1 MKFRLVEKANPL
13 DRSKKK
19 WYANPVNTGKMN
31 QKEVAM
37 ILEEKSSLT
46 IGDIS
51 NVLENL
57 LAELPRQLIDGKSI
71 SLWDFG
77 TFRLTFSSEGVEDKK
92 NFNTATIEPRVVFT
106 PSVEFKDKLKKI
118 KYAQEAA

>member
-1 MKFRLVEKANPL
+1 
-13 DRSKKK
+13 
-19 WYANPVNTGKMN
+19 MN

-118 KYAQEAA
+118 KYTQEAA